1 MVNRLFASTLFILL
15 LGAPAAAQFENDFP
29 RVEVGFGYANYGLPG
44 VGGSTDRLNGFSMH
58 SAINLDSWIGFENYT
73 GAYSVPN
80 DITLITNIFGA
91 KLVARDLVE
100 GRISP
105 YLVAGLGVGY
115 FTSNQGRGGFSELAY
130 RLGGGI
136 DFNLTGG
143 MAFKVDVSNMA
154 IKDIDVGGGW
164 GTNINISTGL
174 VFYLGN

>member
-1 MVNRLFASTLFILL
+1 MVNRLFASILFILL
-15 LGAPAAAQFENDFP
+15 LGVPAAAQFEDDFP
-29 RVEVGFGYANYGLPG
+29 RVEIGFGYANYGLPG

-58 SAINLDSWIGFENYT
+58 SGFNLDSWFGIENYT

-80 DITLITNIFGA
+80 DITLITNIFGG
-91 KLVARDLVE
+91 KLVARDLVD

-115 FTSNQGRGGFSELAY
+115 FTSNRSRGGFSEAAY

-143 MAFKVDVSNMA
+143 MALKVDVSNLA
-154 IKDIDVGGGW
+154 INNIDVGGAW
-164 GTNINISTGL
+164 GANLNISTGL
-174 VFYLGN
+174 VFNLGN